1 MLAYSI
7 FRHTQVVIP
16 EVIHF
21 PQGFT
26 DQFQRCQMGNWG
38 YGHHVFEKRPYVC
51 ERCAS
56 IGTPKEMEQW
66 ISPAK
71 SSKPY
76 IYVYLFIYNIYIYT
90 NLFGDYYM
98 LLLSLWSNIGGVVS
112 NPIKWWWFRR
122 PEVLV
127 WGAIGPGVGSRPVKS
142 SSENGQNMG
151 KSSVKTIQDNCNPKR
166 GFSLWQFYISVT
178 SNRAR
183 VLKLW
188 VERGARLTIPN

>member
-76 IYVYLFIYNIYIYT
+76 IYVYLFIYNIYIHKS
-90 NLFGDYYM
+90 FWG
-98 LLLSLWSNIGGVVS
+98 LLYVALESLVKHWRSRQQPNQVMVVS
-112 NPIKWWWFRR
+112 PPRSS
-122 PEVLV
+122 
-127 WGAIGPGVGSRPVKS
+127 GVGGDRAGGRQQTGEIQFREWTKY
-142 SSENGQNMG
+142 G
-151 KSSVKTIQDNCNPKR
+151 KI
-166 GFSLWQFYISVT
+166 IS
-178 SNRAR
+178 
-183 VLKLW
+183 
-188 VERGARLTIPN
+188 

>member
-1 MLAYSI
+1 
-7 FRHTQVVIP
+7 VIP

-90 NLFGDYYM
+90 QIFLGITICCSWVSGQTLAESSATQSSD
-98 LLLSLWSNIGGVVS
+98 GGFAAPKFWCGGRS
-112 NPIKWWWFRR
+112 GRGAAADRWNPVQRMDKIW
-122 PEVLV
+122 
-127 WGAIGPGVGSRPVKS
+127 
-142 SSENGQNMG
+142 ENHQLRQF
-151 KSSVKTIQDNCNPKR
+151 KTIAIQREDFPCGNFTFR
-166 GFSLWQFYISVT
+166 WL
-178 SNRAR
+178 
-183 VLKLW
+183 
-188 VERGARLTIPN
+188 LTAPGS